1 MHHGHSP
8 RLKESALL
16 QNLLSHHHSKIINS
30 SCGEEG
36 LQSPRCRPAQ
46 PLFRSTTFLLNLNMS
61 FTTYTRIV
69 RLLNNIQRIA
79 HQHTLTTHQPYAMK
93 PAKPHGVRA
102 PAAHSPPNRPESPR
116 IAPPNHPCAVH
127 VSPCEC
133 LHSHTG
139 YFRPVNYPVKT
150 KGSKQTSRHPAP
162 TLAPTRAHTGAGI
175 NTPEGTLHPT
185 NSALAQA
192 CWRIHSRC
200 ERTPTWQRT
209 SSGQKPTSAP

>member
-1 MHHGHSP
+1 MHHVHGP
-8 RLKESALL
+8 RLKESTLL
-16 QNLLSHHHSKIINS
+16 QNLLSHHHSKIINGS
-30 SCGEEG
+30 YAEEG
-36 LQSPRCRPAQ
+36 LQSPRCRPTQ
-46 PLFRSTTFLLNLNMS
+46 PLFRSATFLLNLNMS
-61 FTTYTRIV
+61 FTTYTKIV
-69 RLLNNIQRIA
+69 TLLNNIQRIA
-79 HQHTLTTHQPYAMK
+79 QK
-93 PAKPHGVRA
+93 
-102 PAAHSPPNRPESPR
+102 HSSNVHREIHSARVVASLFLHLSP
-116 IAPPNHPCAVH
+116 

-150 KGSKQTSRHPAP
+150 KGSKQTSRRSAP
-162 TLAPTRAHTGAGI
+162 TLVPTRTPTGAGI

-185 NSALAQA
+185 DSALAQA